1 MLFAGYSDLAPN
13 HKEPQFRAVSAH
25 EWPHCWV
32 LSLHAESQKWKDVE
46 MDPKPG
52 LTALAEP
59 RKTRK
64 RTKDACLCL
73 LRRPSGHWSG
83 MRAAPPRGMQVS
95 AAASSLPKRASSR
108 SPLRRGAGEGGVLPT
123 DPGSNPRLRR
133 ATPPGTTHRP
143 RWKAPRPRVPPPI
156 LQGGYRGGG
165 REAAA
170 TKQAAA
176 GASQSL
182 LRTSAPTHPVLR
194 VIAQLDF
201 LAQATGNLH
210 GCSAR
215 GCPRSQLPVSSRRTG
230 GRRGRDEKAGSPRD
244 RDGTRCRRH
253 ALVLAAPTERRLGPA
268 S

>member
-1 MLFAGYSDLAPN
+1 MNGRIVEYSPFTLKVRNGKTWRWTQTWAHCTGKDKKNQETYQRRLPLPPPQTFRPLEGDAGSSPSRDAGFSSR
-13 HKEPQFRAVSAH
+13 Q
-25 EWPHCWV
+25 
-32 LSLHAESQKWKDVE
+32 
-46 MDPKPG
+46 
-52 LTALAEP
+52 LTAE
-59 RKTRK
+59 
-64 RTKDACLCL
+64 
-73 LRRPSGHWSG
+73 
-83 MRAAPPRGMQVS
+83 
-95 AAASSLPKRASSR
+95 RASSR

-123 DPGSNPRLRR
+123 DPGSDPRPRR

-165 REAAA
+165 REVAA

-182 LRTSAPTHPVLR
+182 LRTSTPTHPVLR

-215 GCPRSQLPVSSRRTG
+215 GCPRSQRPVSSRRTG
-230 GRRGRDEKAGSPRD
+230 GRRGRDGKAGSPRD
-244 RDGTRCRRH
+244 RAGTRCRRH